1 MNTAFDRRLQLLVLQ
16 GSPFCNL
23 DCRYCYLP
31 DRQNKARMGFDT
43 LRAVLQNVLAS
54 RMVGDEL
61 TLVWHAGEPLALPID
76 FYREAFAVVDAV
88 NQGRVR
94 ITHSVQTN
102 GTTLNDAWCQFLQ
115 RHDVRVGVSID
126 GPAALHDA
134 NRVDR
139 RGKGSHERV
148 MRGVRLL
155 QQHDISFHVIS
166 VVTRAAMAVPDAM
179 FDFYVDSGIRSVGF
193 NVEEQEG
200 ANTADTIGG
209 AEVEAAYRE
218 FLVRIQQRNE
228 AAGHPLVVREFEA
241 MAGAVRFASIE
252 HRSQDNE
259 AFRILSVD
267 WQGNCSTWSPELL
280 GQRHASYGELTLGN
294 LVHESL
300 DALPLREP
308 FRGLHAAI
316 EAGVERCRQGCEF
329 FALCGGGCPSNKLA
343 ERGTFDATVTA
354 HCRLTKQVLADV
366 VLTRFEAALAK
377 G

>member
-1 MNTAFDRRLQLLVLQ
+1 MTTTFDRRLQLLVLQ

-23 DCRYCYLP
+23 DCTYCYLP

-43 LRAVLQNVLAS
+43 LCAVLQNVLAS

-102 GTTLNDAWCQFLQ
+102 GTTLNDEWCRFLRQ
-115 RHDVRVGVSID
+115 YDVRIGVSID

-134 NRVDR
+134 HRVDR
-139 RGKGSHERV
+139 RGKGSHSRV
-148 MRGVRLL
+148 MRGVQLL
-155 QQHDISFHVIS
+155 QQHGIPFHVIS

-179 FDFYVDSGIRSVGF
+179 FDFYVAAGIRSVGF

-209 AEVEAAYRE
+209 TEVEAAYRA
-218 FLVRIQQRNE
+218 FLSRFQQRNE

-241 MAGAVRFASIE
+241 MGGAVRFASDA

-280 GQRHASYGELTLGN
+280 GQQHAGYGDLTLGN
-294 LVHESL
+294 LVSEPL

-308 FRGLHAAI
+308 FRTIHAAI
-316 EAGVERCRQGCEF
+316 EAGVARCRANCEF

-343 ERGTFDATVTA
+343 ERGTFDATASA

-366 VLTRFEAALAK
+366 VLARFEAALASR
-377 G
+377 